1 MNLWPKLRGKHRLV
15 RLGDSPGDP
24 RTQYPLSG
32 SRDESSNDGG
42 SEKQVSKPTRTSPP
56 RPTPSIPSRNSGS
69 SKVAKPSI
77 AAATIVGIIFVAGIV
92 FLIVWYIR
100 RERRARRLRA
110 MQSQNESQDPFCQST
125 LTLNGDS
132 DRALNEFLMKDL
144 HPERNSFMFG
154 RSRSPSFTFLATSSE
169 QPSTSSNSLSKLDS
183 NNTLTRLS
191 TQQTGPSFVISD
203 VTEENTPTSPEE
215 TSKASGTPRLS
226 MASTAPP
233 TARSSQLWTTTTGET
248 TSTAIKELSSLLS
261 NPDPGSS
268 RTSNSIHR
276 SPTEP
281 TSPVTSNLTSRPSNA
296 SHASSRLSRS
306 AVRAEPRD
314 ITEMNDQRRQR
325 TSSHRRSESA
335 VSSPLG
341 EDLSA
346 QSSNLPLI
354 PSTPSPLFRLSEA

>member
-1 MNLWPKLRGKHRLV
+1 MNIWPSLRGKHRLV
-15 RLGDSPGDP
+15 FLGDSPEEP
-24 RTQYPLSG
+24 RAQYPLSG
-32 SRDESSNDGG
+32 SPDESP
-42 SEKQVSKPTRTSPP
+42 EKEILKPTRTSPP
-56 RPTPSIPSRNSGS
+56 RPTPSMPSKQPGS

-92 FLIVWYIR
+92 FLFVWYIR

-110 MQSQNESQDPFCQST
+110 LQSQNQSQDPFCQST

-144 HPERNSFMFG
+144 HPERTSLMFG
-154 RSRSPSFTFLATSSE
+154 RSRSPSFTFLANSSE

-191 TQQTGPSFVISD
+191 TAQTGPSFMISD
-203 VTEENTPTSPEE
+203 VTEVNTPTSPSE
-215 TSKASGTPRLS
+215 TPKASATPRLS

-248 TSTAIKELSSLLS
+248 TSTAITELSSLLS

-281 TSPVTSNLTSRPSNA
+281 NSPRTSDLTSRTSNA
-296 SHASSRLSRS
+296 SQASSRLSRS

-314 ITEMNDQRRQR
+314 ISEMHTQRRER

-341 EDLSA
+341 EELST

-354 PSTPSPLFRLSEA
+354 PSTPSPLFHLSES